1 MHKKI
6 TANACQNAGAWF
18 SALAV
23 CFLFTGCAIVPTIE
37 EDSAYWEAKA
47 KAAAEQR
54 WFQIAA
60 DNYDAAYAAFT
71 EASKVAYTS
80 SDLRSH
86 WGQFRPRGG
95 TVDSVKCSQELCTVR
110 VLVSLSVRI
119 PRVGLKQQ
127 QVPFIEGWIVEGGDM
142 RLIRK

>member
-1 MHKKI
+1 MK
-6 TANACQNAGAWF
+6 TANACHNAGAWI

-23 CFLFTGCAIVPTIE
+23 CFLSTGCVTAPTME

-47 KAAAEQR
+47 KVAAEQR
-54 WFQIAA
+54 WSQIAA
-60 DNYDAAYAAFT
+60 DNYDAAHAAFT
-71 EASKVAYTS
+71 EASKVAYTP

-86 WGQFRPRGG
+86 WGQFRPQGG

-119 PRVGLKQQ
+119 PRVGFKQQ
-127 QVPFIEGWIVEGGDM
+127 RVPFVERWILEKGNLH
-142 RLIRK
+142 LIRK